1 MRRRVVRRT
10 PLPSMKELRKKHSE
24 GFFLKKAEETVESAK
39 EEIKEEIAEVVE
51 KVSEVVE
58 KVSEVVEETV
68 ESLEDLTKDALLS
81 KAKELGIAA
90 KKNWSKKT
98 LISKIKEK

>member
-58 KVSEVVEETV
+58 ETV